1 MQAKLIFLILLFW
14 GMWCS
19 SIYAQSLSSLKSE
32 NKQTM
37 KELKVKYGLSSI
49 KIEMG
54 DNGFWYY
61 LVSQKKGNQKCY
73 GVISKNGNFIFE
85 CEYEDIIY
93 INGIYKDGYVNYTF
107 NSMSG
112 GTDEFKLYN
121 HMMLDHF
128 ILEKADTH
136 EKLICTCDGK
146 ILKSGIQGQITYLG
160 SWLLINTKEIYTRQL
175 DGVLKLIIV
184 NNESKNMRFMTWN
197 GIEIFNDEMFLMII
211 ANKASGNFNNV
222 FAFNNQNRMGA
233 IYLEDLNSIVP
244 IEYSEIRTI
253 SGKREF
259 EVKLHPADKFHV
271 YNKTM
276 NEKFIPK
283 NPGEQFYV
291 ERKYEDCIKY
301 YATEGVADADS
312 KLYSASAL
320 KTIAILKVI
329 QLQNHVQAPSANQ
342 LKDYNY
348 NEIKSLLNDAKTILE
363 SAMSQDTLRTKVYQE
378 NINNCDVYLDL
389 LETYHAQ
396 LKENSFGNQLLKSI
410 LAGISEGLKQAAV
423 KSINASSLNIGKNS
437 HSTANDDGRHN
448 SSTSNSTGSSNSSNS
463 GGLSDGV
470 QNRIRQVEK
479 NIANETEYLQHAQKR
494 YNSNPTSAGK
504 REIEAH
510 KRAIEGYR
518 KQIEDLKSGR

>member
-1 MQAKLIFLILLFW
+1 M
-14 GMWCS
+14 
-19 SIYAQSLSSLKSE
+19 
-32 NKQTM
+32 
-37 KELKVKYGLSSI
+37 
-49 KIEMG
+49 
-54 DNGFWYY
+54 
-61 LVSQKKGNQKCY
+61 
-73 GVISKNGNFIFE
+73 
-85 CEYEDIIY
+85 
-93 INGIYKDGYVNYTF
+93 
-107 NSMSG
+107 
-112 GTDEFKLYN
+112 
-121 HMMLDHF
+121 
-128 ILEKADTH
+128 
-136 EKLICTCDGK
+136 
-146 ILKSGIQGQITYLG
+146 
-160 SWLLINTKEIYTRQL
+160 
-175 DGVLKLIIV
+175 
-184 NNESKNMRFMTWN
+184 
-197 GIEIFNDEMFLMII
+197 
-211 ANKASGNFNNV
+211 
-222 FAFNNQNRMGA
+222 
-233 IYLEDLNSIVP
+233 
-244 IEYSEIRTI
+244 
-253 SGKREF
+253 
-259 EVKLHPADKFHV
+259 
-271 YNKTM
+271 
-276 NEKFIPK
+276 
-283 NPGEQFYV
+283 
-291 ERKYEDCIKY
+291 
-301 YATEGVADADS
+301 
-312 KLYSASAL
+312 
-320 KTIAILKVI
+320 I